1 MAEPNESKSADTI
14 VIDAFA
20 AALRERGAGRAIRS
34 DLAGFYAAHGLSGA
48 ALAAMVERG
57 PERLRMY
64 RTMVQARLRR
74 VIREFLPRTI
84 ARLGDDR
91 YRQDFARWFEEAGS
105 HSVILRDVPVEFLT
119 WARPRWE
126 ADAALPAYLLDL
138 ARHELLAIE
147 VRNATGGREPATGE
161 ALALDKPL
169 LFDGTARLARY
180 DHAVHRLPLDEADLR
195 AAEAEASALL
205 AYRDRDN
212 YRVRYIELTAR
223 AAAILERL
231 LDGATVVRALQ
242 EGAAAAGVALDD
254 DLLAGMT
261 HLFADLSER
270 GVILGA
276 PAA

>member
-1 MAEPNESKSADTI
+1 MPEPTKSADTI
-14 VIDAFA
+14 VIDALA
-20 AALRERGAGRAIRS
+20 AALRERGAGAAIRG
-34 DLAGFYAAHGLSGA
+34 DLARFYAAHGLSGA
-48 ALAAMVERG
+48 ALEAMVERG

-64 RTMVQARLRR
+64 RTMVQSRLRR

-84 ARLGDDR
+84 ARRGDAR
-91 YRQDFARWFEEAGS
+91 YREDFALWFEEAGS

-126 ADAALPAYLLDL
+126 ADPAVPAYVLDL
-138 ARHELLAIE
+138 ARHELLSVE

-161 ALALDKPL
+161 PLALDKPL

-180 DHAVHRLPLDEADLR
+180 DHAVHRLPLDEADLSAA
-195 AAEAEASALL
+195 AAEPSALL

-212 YRVRYIELTAR
+212 YRVRYIELTPR
-223 AAAILERL
+223 ASEVMDRL
-231 LDGATVVRALQ
+231 IAGETVVAALQ
-242 EGAAAAGVALDD
+242 EGAAAAGIALDD